1 MTIVKKFYSFVLFC
15 SINPKLVEIRKTFIP
30 EIYKTF
36 TPYTDVNSNND
47 ILHIILRG
55 SPYTN
60 YNRIGK
66 FLSLVLEKTQ
76 YLLMEVDKDKVPRS
90 RN

>member
-1 MTIVKKFYSFVLFC
+1 MKHLPRIQML
-15 SINPKLVEIRKTFIP
+15 I
-30 EIYKTF
+30 
-36 TPYTDVNSNND
+36 ND

-76 YLLMEVDKDKVPRS
+76 DLLMEVDEDKGSTS